1 MANAPCKDCPDRVVS
16 CHSTCTKYL
25 EYREQRDADNEAR
38 RKAIC
43 EHPVLRK
50 GSWTGDSGF
59 SRSRHKK
66 H

>member
-1 MANAPCKDCPDRVVS
+1 MAKVPCKDCPDRVVS
-16 CHSTCTKYL
+16 CHSTCIKYL

-43 EHPVLRK
+43 EHPVLCK

-59 SRSRHKK
+59 RRGRKK
-66 H
+66 R